1 MSLSTY
7 DGFPKQLFLR
17 KPVLKPSGYRIAVAG
32 LAALAV
38 AMGVGRFAFTPLLPM
53 MQQDAGL
60 SVADGG
66 WLASANYLGYF
77 LGALSALVV
86 RVPAALAIRGGMVV
100 IGLATVA
107 MGFEHRFPA
116 WMALRFLAGLAN
128 AWVGIFVMGWCLERL
143 APLNRPLLNGLVF
156 AGVGAGIMGAGVLCL
171 ALMQAAV
178 SSSQSW
184 IIVGLVSL
192 AVAAAVWATF
202 GTEGE
207 ASPRNTGQPGKC
219 TTGWDRESMRLV
231 FCFGVSGFGYIIPA
245 TYLPAMARQA
255 IQDPAVFGWS
265 WPVFGAAAM
274 VSTVAAALHSGAIS
288 NRRVW
293 IASQLIMAFG
303 VALPAVWPGIAAI
316 MLAALFVGGTFM
328 VITMVSMQEARAIGG
343 RNPTGL
349 IAAMTAAFAFGQI
362 AGPISVSYT
371 VGADGNF
378 SAALLVAS
386 FLLVAGACGLSRTR
400 PPLHAAGPQLTK
412 GNRNE
417 ALP

>member
-1 MSLSTY
+1 MNQSTY
-7 DGFPKQLFLR
+7 DDCPNQLFLR
-17 KPVLKPSGYRIAVAG
+17 MPVLMPSGFRVAIAG

-53 MQQDAGL
+53 MQQDSGL

-66 WLASANYLGYF
+66 WLASANYLGYL
-77 LGALSALVV
+77 LGALSALAV
-86 RVPAALAIRGGMVV
+86 RVPVAAAIRGGLVV
-100 IGLATVA
+100 ISLATLA

-116 WMALRFLAGLAN
+116 WMALRFLAGVAN

-156 AGVGAGIMGAGVLCL
+156 AGVGAGIMGVGGLCM
-171 ALMQAAV
+171 ALMRAAV
-178 SSSQSW
+178 GSSESW
-184 IIVGLVSL
+184 IVLGIASLV
-192 AVAAAVWATF
+192 VAAAVWATF
-202 GTEGE
+202 GIDGG
-207 ASPRNTGQPGKC
+207 ASSRNTGQSGESAL
-219 TTGWDRESMRLV
+219 GWNGESTRLV
-231 FCFGVSGFGYIIPA
+231 LCFGASGFGYIIPA

-255 IQDPAVFGWS
+255 IHDPAVFGWA
-265 WPVFGAAAM
+265 WPAFGAAAM
-274 VSTVAAALHSGAIS
+274 ASTVAAAVRSGAIG

-293 IASQLIMAFG
+293 IASQLTMAFG
-303 VALPAVWPGIAAI
+303 VALPVIWPGIAAI
-316 MLAALFVGGTFM
+316 MFAALFVGGTFM
-328 VITMVSMQEARAIGG
+328 VITMVSMQEARAIGS

-371 VGADGNF
+371 IGADGNF
-378 SAALLVAS
+378 TIALLVAS

-400 PPLHAAGPQLTK
+400 PPLHPAGPQLTK
-412 GNRNE
+412 GRRNE

>member
-1 MSLSTY
+1 ML
-7 DGFPKQLFLR
+7 Q
-17 KPVLKPSGYRIAVAG
+17 PSGFRIAIAG

-66 WLASANYLGYF
+66 WLASANYLGYL
-77 LGALSALVV
+77 LGALCALAV
-86 RVPAALAIRGGMVV
+86 RVPAAVAIRGGLVV
-100 IGLATVA
+100 IGLATLA

-116 WMALRFLAGLAN
+116 WIALRLLAGVAN
-128 AWVGIFVMGWCLERL
+128 AWAGIFVMGWCLERL
-143 APLNRPLLNGLVF
+143 APLNRPVLNGLVF
-156 AGVGAGIMGAGVLCL
+156 AGVGAGIMGVGVLCL

-178 SSSQSW
+178 NSSHSW
-184 IIVGLVSL
+184 IVLGMVSL
-192 AVAAAVWATF
+192 FVSAAVWTTF
-202 GTEGE
+202 GTEGD
-207 ASPRNTGQPGKC
+207 ASLRKAGQPVEG
-219 TTGWDRESMRLV
+219 TAGWNAESMRLV
-231 FCFGVSGFGYIIPA
+231 LCFGATGFGYIIPA

-255 IQDPAVFGWS
+255 IHDPAVFGWS

-274 VSTVAAALHSGAIS
+274 ASTVAAALRAGAIS

-293 IASQLIMAFG
+293 MASQLVMAFG
-303 VALPAVWPGIAAI
+303 VALPVVWPGIAAI
-316 MLAALFVGGTFM
+316 MLTALLIGGTFM

-362 AGPISVSYT
+362 AGPLSVSYT
-371 VGADGNF
+371 IGADGNF
-378 SAALLVAS
+378 SAALLFAS
-386 FLLVAGACGLSRTR
+386 LLLVAGACGLARAR
-400 PPLHAAGPQLTK
+400 PPLHTAGPQLTK

>member
-1 MSLSTY
+1 MNLSTY
-7 DGFPKQLFLR
+7 DEPPIKPFPGM
-17 KPVLKPSGYRIAVAG
+17 PVRQPSGFRIAIAG

-66 WLASANYLGYF
+66 WLASANYLGYL
-77 LGALSALVV
+77 LGALSALAV
-86 RVPAALAIRGGMVV
+86 RVPAAVAIRGGLIV
-100 IGLATVA
+100 IGFATLA

-116 WMALRFLAGLAN
+116 WLALRLLAGVAN

-156 AGVGAGIMGAGVLCL
+156 AGVGAGIMGVGVLCL
-171 ALMQAAV
+171 VLMQTAV
-178 SSSQSW
+178 GSYHSW
-184 IIVGLVSL
+184 IVLGIVSL
-192 AVAAAVWATF
+192 VVAAAVWAMF
-202 GTEGE
+202 GTDGDT
-207 ASPRNTGQPGKC
+207 SLRKTGQPEQNAP
-219 TTGWDRESMRLV
+219 GWNGESIRLV
-231 FCFGVSGFGYIIPA
+231 LCFGASGFGYIIPA

-255 IQDPAVFGWS
+255 ISDPAVFGWS
-265 WPVFGAAAM
+265 WPLFGAAAM
-274 VSTVAAALHSGAIS
+274 ASTVVAAVRSGAIS

-293 IASQLIMAFG
+293 IACQLVMAFG

-316 MLAALFVGGTFM
+316 MVAALCVGGTFM
-328 VITMVSMQEARAIGG
+328 VITMVSMQEACEIGG

-349 IAAMTAAFAFGQI
+349 IAALTAAFAFGQI

-371 VGADGNF
+371 IGADGNF
-378 SAALLVAS
+378 STALLVAS
-386 FLLVAGACGLSRTR
+386 SLLVAGACGLSRTR
-400 PPLHAAGPQLTK
+400 PSRHAVGPQLIK

>member
-1 MSLSTY
+1 MPKSS
-7 DGFPKQLFLR
+7 GFN
-17 KPVLKPSGYRIAVAG
+17 VAIAG

-66 WLASANYLGYF
+66 WLASANYLGYL
-77 LGALSALVV
+77 LGALSALAV
-86 RVPAALAIRGGMVV
+86 RVPAATAIRGGLVV
-100 IGLATVA
+100 IGLATLA
-107 MGFEHRFPA
+107 MGFENRFPI
-116 WMALRFLAGLAN
+116 WIALRLLAGVAN
-128 AWVGIFVMGWCLERL
+128 AWVGIFVFTWCLERL
-143 APLNRPLLNGLVF
+143 APLHRPLLNGLVF
-156 AGVGAGIMGAGVLCL
+156 AGVGAGIMGVGGLCL
-171 ALMQAAV
+171 TLMQAAV
-178 SSSQSW
+178 GSSQSW
-184 IIVGLVSL
+184 IVLGILSL
-192 AVAAAVWATF
+192 AVTAAVWATF
-202 GTEGE
+202 GTDGD
-207 ASPRNTGQPGKC
+207 APSRITGQSGESAPG
-219 TTGWDRESMRLV
+219 WNSESIRLV
-231 FCFGVSGFGYIIPA
+231 LCFGASGFGYIIPA
-245 TYLPAMARQA
+245 TFLPAMARQA
-255 IQDPAVFGWS
+255 IHDPAVFGWS

-274 VSTVAAALHSGAIS
+274 ASTVAAAVRSGAIS

-303 VALPAVWPGIAAI
+303 VALPVVWPGIAAI

-343 RNPTGL
+343 RNSTGL

-371 VGADGNF
+371 IGADGNF
-378 SAALLVAS
+378 STALLIAS

-400 PPLHAAGPQLTK
+400 PSLHAVDPQLTK

>member
-1 MSLSTY
+1 MNLSTY
-7 DGFPKQLFLR
+7 DGFPEQPFR
-17 KPVLKPSGYRIAVAG
+17 RTPELKPSGFRIAIAG

-66 WLASANYLGYF
+66 WLASANYLGYL
-77 LGALSALVV
+77 LGALSALAV
-86 RVPAALAIRGGMVV
+86 RVPAAVAIRGGLIV
-100 IGLATVA
+100 IGLATLA

-116 WMALRFLAGLAN
+116 WMALRLLAGVAN

-156 AGVGAGIMGAGVLCL
+156 AGVGAGIMGVGVLCL

-178 SSSQSW
+178 GSSHSW
-184 IIVGLVSL
+184 IVLGLVSL
-192 AVAAAVWATF
+192 VVAAAVWATF
-202 GTEGE
+202 GTEGDT
-207 ASPRNTGQPGKC
+207 SSRKTGQPEERVP
-219 TTGWDRESMRLV
+219 GWNSDSIRLV
-231 FCFGVSGFGYIIPA
+231 LCFGASGFGYIIPA

-265 WPVFGAAAM
+265 WPIFGAAAM
-274 VSTVAAALHSGAIS
+274 ASTVAAAVRSGAIS

-303 VALPAVWPGIAAI
+303 VALPVIRPGIAAI
-316 MLAALFVGGTFM
+316 MVAALFVGGTFM

-343 RNPTGL
+343 RNPTRL

-371 VGADGNF
+371 IGADGNF

-386 FLLVAGACGLSRTR
+386 ALLVAGACGLSRTR